1 MGAIP
6 YPDHRNTL
14 ETFVSRRESPELS
27 KRSILNHLLTEEAG
41 LGLLFALAFANGAND
56 VGKSVASLLH
66 IGPTGL
72 TGRRPLL
79 WGGFFSG
86 VGSIAAIVV
95 STRLLATFTP
105 QKIVN
110 VSIDSLFVLAV
121 LAATALWVL
130 AATLVRL
137 PVSTTH
143 AILGAIML
151 QGIYRFG
158 VSSLAWDFVAIHVL
172 LPLAAGPLAAL
183 IGIYI
188 LERLIPHS
196 QVVKEEKPRWAG
208 LSHWGS
214 AAATAF
220 ARGVNDA
227 PKMAVL
233 GGFFLVANSFEGVWV
248 PYLIVAFAVLVGS
261 MALGHRVAMTLRKRA
276 FPLDHGQRFRA
287 GVVTAV
293 LVSAGAYL
301 GAPLSTTHVH
311 SGAAAGASGLK
322 ESIRTSLRAMVL
334 PWLVTLPAV
343 GLIAIMFAI
352 LGPSIF
358 P

>member
-1 MGAIP
+1 MHKG
-6 YPDHRNTL
+6 
-14 ETFVSRRESPELS
+14 V
-27 KRSILNHLLTEEAG
+27 LLGGLLIEEAG
-41 LGLLFALAFANGAND
+41 LGLLFVLAFANGAND

-72 TGRRPLL
+72 TGGRPLL

-86 VGSIAAIVV
+86 VGSIVAIIV

-105 QKIVN
+105 QKILN
-110 VSIDSLFVLAV
+110 VSIDSSFVLAV

-143 AILGAIML
+143 AILGAILL
-151 QGIYRFG
+151 QGIFLFG
-158 VSSLAWDFVAIHVL
+158 VTSLAWDFVAIHVL
-172 LPLAAGPLAAL
+172 LPLAGGPLAAL
-183 IGIYI
+183 IGVYI
-188 LERLIPHS
+188 LERLIPHHP
-196 QVVKEEKPRWAG
+196 QGVKEEKPKWAE

-233 GGFFLVANSFEGVWV
+233 GAFFLAANSVEGVWV
-248 PYLIVAFAVLVGS
+248 PYSIVAFAVVIGS
-261 MALGHRVAMTLRKRA
+261 MVLGHRVAMTLKKRA
-276 FPLDHGQRFRA
+276 FPLDHGQRFGA
-287 GVVTAV
+287 GVATAV

-311 SGAAAGASGLK
+311 SGASAGASGLK
-322 ESIRTSLRAMVL
+322 ESIKTSLRGMVL

-343 GLIAIMFAI
+343 GLLAILFAI
-352 LGPSIF
+352 LGPRIF
-358 P
+358 FVV

>member
-1 MGAIP
+1 
-6 YPDHRNTL
+6 
-14 ETFVSRRESPELS
+14 
-27 KRSILNHLLTEEAG
+27 LLTEETG
-41 LGLLFALAFANGAND
+41 LGLLFVLAFANGAND

-66 IGPTGL
+66 IGPKGL

-79 WGGFFSG
+79 WGGLFSG
-86 VGSIAAIVV
+86 IGSFAAIVV
-95 STRLLATFTP
+95 STRLLSTFTP
-105 QKIVN
+105 QKILN
-110 VSIDSLFVLAV
+110 VSIDSSFVLAV

-130 AATLVRL
+130 LATLARL

-143 AILGAIML
+143 AILGAIMI
-151 QGIYRFG
+151 QGIFLFG
-158 VSSLAWDFVAIHVL
+158 VASLAWDFVAIHVL

-183 IGIYI
+183 IGIY
-188 LERLIPHS
+188 LFERLIPHS
-196 QVVKEEKPRWAG
+196 KDAEIEKPRWAE

-233 GGFFLVANSFEGVWV
+233 GGFFLVANTVEGVWV
-248 PYLIVAFAVLVGS
+248 PYSIVALAVVVGS
-261 MALGHRVAMTLRKRA
+261 MVLGHRVAMTLSRRA
-276 FPLDHGQRFRA
+276 VPLDHGQRLRA
-287 GVVTAV
+287 GVATAV

-301 GAPLSTTHVH
+301 GAPLSTTHMH
-311 SGAAAGASGLK
+311 SGATAGASGLRS
-322 ESIRTSLRAMVL
+322 SIWTALRGMVL

-343 GLIAIMFAI
+343 GLIAILFAI
-352 LGPSIF
+352 VGTSIF

>member
-1 MGAIP
+1 VL
-6 YPDHRNTL
+6 L
-14 ETFVSRRESPELS
+14 ED
-27 KRSILNHLLTEEAG
+27 LLIEDAG
-41 LGLLFALAFANGAND
+41 LGILFVLAFANGAND
-56 VGKSVASLLH
+56 VGKSVASLMHL
-66 IGPTGL
+66 GPGAKMS
-72 TGRRPLL
+72 RRPLL

-95 STRLLATFTP
+95 STRLLSTFTP
-105 QKIVN
+105 QKILN
-110 VSIDSLFVLAV
+110 VSIDSSFVLAV

-130 AATLVRL
+130 AATFVRL

-151 QGIYRFG
+151 QGIFLFG
-158 VSSLAWDFVAIHVL
+158 VSGLAWDFVAIHVL

-183 IGIYI
+183 IGIY
-188 LERLIPHS
+188 LFERLIPRP
-196 QVVKEEKPRWAG
+196 QVAKNETPRWAR

-233 GGFFLVANSFEGVWV
+233 GGFFLAANSVEGVWA
-248 PYLIVAFAVLVGS
+248 PYSIVAFAVLVGS
-261 MALGHRVAMTLRKRA
+261 LVLGHRVAMTLTKRA
-276 FPLDHGQRFRA
+276 VPLDHGQRFRA
-287 GVVTAV
+287 GVATAV

-301 GAPLSTTHVH
+301 GAPLSTTHMH
-311 SGAAAGASGLK
+311 SGAIAGASGLK
-322 ESIRTSLRAMVL
+322 ASIRAALRGMVL

-343 GLIAIMFAI
+343 GLITILFAI
-352 LGPSIF
+352 VGPSIF